1 MLYSTPATATA
12 GTYYIKGDNGPG
24 CSLIKSVIV
33 TVTTPPT
40 ASISYAGTPFCRSIN
55 TPQPVTLTGTGSY
68 SGGNYTSTGG
78 LTLNG
83 STGAITPS
91 SSTAGNYIVTYTI
104 PAFGA
109 CPCKPRYNICY
120 NCGNSHSS
128 GCRDY
133 YAAYL

>member
-1 MLYSTPATATA
+1 MSYSTPATATA

-78 LTLNG
+78 LTLNA

-104 PAFGA
+104 PASGA
-109 CPCKPRYNICY
+109 CP
-120 NCGNSHSS
+120 SS
-128 GCRDY
+128 PVTTSVAIVAIPDSPGCRDN